1 MGEGK
6 PQASV
11 SVRLF
16 ALPPA
21 PSRLRE
27 GVRLR

>member
-6 PQASV
+6 PQALV
-11 SVRLF
+11 SVRLL
-16 ALPPA
+16 ALPPG